1 MFTIWGGCFSYR
13 ERGLLDT
20 YGCLGGWDC
29 TPRKLSARLSLVE
42 EGLRAHGNVV
52 AEVERAVEPEI
63 EPVICRKLE
72 GWLKMD
78 DWTHHFK
85 NF

>member
-1 MFTIWGGCFSYR
+1 
-13 ERGLLDT
+13 LLDT

-85 NF
+85 NFKRKHDEGGTCTSF